1 MQKFLVGLIVSV
13 TFIFN
18 LSYLYAQQIKEPI
31 IVKGEKVEYS
41 ADQKQ
46 VIAEG
51 NVSVLYKDTKLT
63 CQKIKVNLDTQEA
76 TAKGD
81 VCIKD
86 ERGIVYAEEI
96 IYNFSKKT
104 GSIIKAK
111 VESPPYYGQ
120 GEIAQRISENQ
131 YNIKDGYITT
141 CDLDKPHY
149 YISSKN
155 IQIYPEDKVVVKGA
169 KFYLG
174 KIPLLY
180 LPSYTHRLKDP
191 FMHVRFIPGKSSDW
205 GGYMLSSWRVN
216 LTEKQTARV
225 YLDYRSKLGLAE
237 GFGLN
242 YTLDNLGKGDYKF
255 YYTQERTRKLPQE
268 SPAEFERYLMRLRH
282 SWEISPQTNAILEVY
297 KIEDSKRMV
306 LGTDYNFLKD
316 YFYREYEKESQP
328 KTYLSLS
335 HNLANSS
342 LNLLVQKRINSW
354 YTHQYMVPDEKL
366 PQISYSLPSFP
377 LGIGNF
383 YLSNQMQFA
392 NLLNK
397 EASPSTQDDD
407 VIRFDVYNEI
417 FMPTKLYI
425 FNIRPFVGVR
435 ETYYSKD
442 KEGNSL
448 DPRTVFYTGIDL
460 STRFYRIFNVSNR
473 FFDINGLRH
482 IITPNIR
489 YQYNH
494 KPTIPKSKLQ
504 IFDEIDTIEQNH
516 KIELELVNKL
526 QTKRDNEAIDFAIFK
541 INTDYNLERN
551 TSSSA
556 KGFTDFLMD
565 LELIPFSWLR
575 LEQDATFDLKEN
587 NFKTVNFDLS
597 TNLGKGRSFGLGNRY
612 ERKGGKELTTEFN
625 WRFNPKWKMRIYER
639 YQFARIKTRGLK
651 EQEYSISRDLH
662 CWIMDFIY
670 NISKEHGHT
679 FWFVFR
685 LKAFPEIELEFEQ
698 SYRSPKQTG
707 E

>member
-1 MQKFLVGLIVSV
+1 MQKLSLFLI
-13 TFIFN
+13 
-18 LSYLYAQQIKEPI
+18 LSLALLFTDCFVFGQQIKEPI
-31 IVKGEKVEYS
+31 IVNGDKVEYS
-41 ADQKQ
+41 GDQKE
-46 VIAEG
+46 VTAEG
-51 NVSVLYKDTKLT
+51 NVSVIYKDTKLT
-63 CQKIKVNLDTQEA
+63 CQKIIVDLDTQQA
-76 TAKGD
+76 TAKGN
-81 VCIKD
+81 VCVKD
-86 ERGIVYAEEI
+86 ERGILYAEEI
-96 IYNFSKKT
+96 IYNFSQKS

-111 VESPPYYGQ
+111 VDAPPYYAQ
-120 GEIAQRISENQ
+120 GETAQKISQNQ
-131 YNIKDGYITT
+131 YDIKNGYITT

-155 IQIYPEDKVVVKGA
+155 IQIYPEDKVVIKGA

-180 LPSYTHRLKDP
+180 LPSYTHSLKDP
-191 FMHVRFIPGKSSDW
+191 FMHVRLIPGKSSDW

-216 LTEKQTARV
+216 LTANQTARV

-242 YTLDNLGKGDYKF
+242 YALPSLGKGDYKF
-255 YYTQERTRKLPQE
+255 YYTQERTRKLNQE
-268 SPAEFERYLMRLRH
+268 SPAEFQRYLMRLRH
-282 SWEISPQTNAILEVY
+282 NWEISPQTNAILEVY

-328 KTYLSLS
+328 KTYLSVN

-342 LNLLVQKRINSW
+342 LNLLIQKRINSW
-354 YTHQYMVPDEKL
+354 YTHQDLVPDEKL
-366 PQISYSLPSFP
+366 PQLSYSLPSFP
-377 LGIGNF
+377 LGIWGL
-383 YLSNQMQFA
+383 YLNNQIQFA

-397 EASPSTQDDD
+397 EASPSSQDDD
-407 VIRFDVYNEI
+407 VVRFDIYNQI
-417 FMPTKLYI
+417 FIPKKFYI
-425 FNIRPFVGVR
+425 FNINPFVAVR

-460 STRFYRIFNVSNR
+460 STSFYRIFDVSNQ

-494 KPTIPKSKLQ
+494 QPTIPKSKLQ
-504 IFDEIDTIEQNH
+504 IFDDIDTIEQNH
-516 KIELELVNKL
+516 KINLELVNKL
-526 QTKRDNEAIDFAIFK
+526 QTKRNNEVVDFAIFK

-551 TSSSA
+551 TSSG
-556 KGFTDFLMD
+556 KGFADLLMD
-565 LELIPFSWLR
+565 LELVPFSWLR
-575 LEQDATFDLKEN
+575 IEQDATFDPKQN

-597 TNLGKGRSFGLGNRY
+597 TNLGNGRSFGLGNRY

-625 WRFNPKWKMRIYER
+625 WRFNPKWKARIYER
-639 YQFARIKTRGLK
+639 YQFAKIKTKGLK

-685 LKAFPEIELEFEQ
+685 LKAFPKIELEFEQ
-698 SYRSPKQTG
+698 SYRSPKQT

>member
-1 MQKFLVGLIVSV
+1 MRKFLSLIILL
-13 TFIFN
+13 TIFS
-18 LSYLYAQQIKEPI
+18 LIPFSLYGQQIKEPI
-31 IVKGEKVEYS
+31 IVNGDRVEYS

-46 VIAEG
+46 VTAEG
-51 NVSVLYKDTKLT
+51 NVSVLYKDTRLT
-63 CQKIKVNLDTQEA
+63 CQRIKVDLTTQDA
-76 TAKGD
+76 TAEGN
-81 VCIKD
+81 VCVKD
-86 ERGIVYAEEI
+86 EKGILYAEQVS
-96 IYNFSKKT
+96 YNFSTKT
-104 GSIIKAK
+104 GTILKAK
-111 VESPPYYGQ
+111 VEASPYYGR
-120 GEIAQRISENQ
+120 GETAQKISDNQ
-131 YNIKDGYITT
+131 YDIKNGYITT

-155 IQIYPEDKVVVKGA
+155 IQIYPQDKVVVKGA

-180 LPSYTHRLKDP
+180 LPSYTHSLKDP

-205 GGYMLSSWRVN
+205 GGYLLSSWRLN
-216 LTEKQTARV
+216 LTERQTARV
-225 YLDYRSKLGLAE
+225 YLDYRSKLGVAE

-242 YTLDNLGKGDYKF
+242 YVLKNLGKGDYKF
-255 YYTQERTRKLPQE
+255 YYTQERMRNQSQE
-268 SPAEFERYLMRLRH
+268 RPAEFERYLIRLRH
-282 SWEISPQTNAILEVY
+282 NWEISPKTNAILEVY

-306 LGTDYNFLKD
+306 LGSDYNFLKD

-328 KTYLSLS
+328 KTYLSIN
-335 HNLANSS
+335 HNLTNSS

-366 PQISYSLPSFP
+366 PQVSYSLPSFP

-397 EASPSTQDDD
+397 EASPSSQDDD
-407 VIRFDVYNEI
+407 VVRFDIYNQI
-417 FMPTKLYI
+417 FLPTKLYI
-425 FNIRPFVGVR
+425 FNIKPFVAIR

-442 KEGNSL
+442 KHGNSL

-460 STRFYRIFNVSNR
+460 STRFYRTFDIYNQ
-473 FFDINGLRH
+473 FFDINGLKH
-482 IITPNIR
+482 IIIPNVR

-494 KPTIPKSKLQ
+494 EPTVPFSKLQ
-504 IFDEIDTIEQNH
+504 IFDEIDSIERNH
-516 KIELELVNKL
+516 KINLELTNKL
-526 QTKRDNEAIDFAIFK
+526 QTKRNNEVIDFAIFR

-551 TSSSA
+551 TSSG
-556 KGFTDFLMD
+556 KGFADFLFD

-575 LEQDATFDLKEN
+575 LESDATFDPKN
-587 NFKTVNFDLS
+587 DNFKTVNFDLS
-597 TNLGKGRSFGLGNRY
+597 SIFGKGRSFGLGQRY

>member
-1 MQKFLVGLIVSV
+1 MQKISLFLAVSLIV
-13 TFIFN
+13 
-18 LSYLYAQQIKEPI
+18 LSINCFVFAQQIKEPI
-31 IVKGEKVEYS
+31 IVNGDRVEYS
-41 ADQKQ
+41 ADQKE
-46 VIAEG
+46 VTAEG
-51 NVSVLYKDTKLT
+51 NVSVIYKDTKLT
-63 CQKIKVNLDTQEA
+63 CQKIIVNLDTQQA
-76 TAKGD
+76 TAKGN

-86 ERGIVYAEEI
+86 EKGLLYAEEI
-96 IYNFSKKT
+96 VYNFAQKT
-104 GSIIKAK
+104 GSIVKAK
-111 VESPPYYGQ
+111 VDAPPYYAQ
-120 GEIAQRISENQ
+120 GENAQKISQNQ
-131 YNIKDGYITT
+131 YDIKNGYITT

-155 IQIYPEDKVVVKGA
+155 IQIYPEDKVVIKGA

-180 LPSYTHRLKDP
+180 LPSYTHSLKDP
-191 FMHVRFIPGKSSDW
+191 FMHVRLIPGKSSDW

-216 LTEKQTARV
+216 LTANQTARV

-242 YTLDNLGKGDYKF
+242 YALPNLGKGDYKF
-255 YYTQERTRKLPQE
+255 YYTQERPKNLPQE
-268 SPAEFERYLMRLRH
+268 STAEFERYLVRLRH
-282 SWEISPQTNAILEVY
+282 NWEISPQTNAILEVY
-297 KIEDSKRMV
+297 KIEDTKRMV

-328 KTYLSLS
+328 KTYLSLN

-354 YTHQYMVPDEKL
+354 YTHQDLVPDEKL
-366 PQISYSLPSFP
+366 PQLSYSLPSFP
-377 LGIGNF
+377 LGIGGL
-383 YLSNQMQFA
+383 YLNNQMQFA

-397 EASPSTQDDD
+397 EASPSSQDDD
-407 VIRFDVYNEI
+407 VVRFDVYNRI
-417 FMPTKLYI
+417 FMPKKLYI
-425 FNIRPFVGVR
+425 FNINPFVAVR

-460 STRFYRIFNVSNR
+460 STRFYRIFDVSSQ

-482 IITPNIR
+482 IIIPNIR

-494 KPTIPKSKLQ
+494 EPTISKSKLQ
-504 IFDEIDTIEQNH
+504 IFDEIDTIERNH
-516 KIELELVNKL
+516 KINLELINKL
-526 QTKRDNEAIDFAIFK
+526 QTKRNSETVDFAIFK
-541 INTDYNLERN
+541 VNTDYNLQRN
-551 TSSSA
+551 TTSD
-556 KGFTDFLMD
+556 KGFVDLLMD
-565 LELIPFSWLR
+565 LEVVPFSWLR
-575 LEQDATFDLKEN
+575 FESDANYDLKN
-587 NFKTVNFDLS
+587 DIFKTANLDLSVNF
-597 TNLGKGRSFGLGNRY
+597 GKDRSFGLGNRY

-625 WRFNPKWKMRIYER
+625 WRFNPKWKARIYER
-639 YQFARIKTRGLK
+639 YQFAEIKKRGLK

-662 CWIMDFIY
+662 CWVMDFIY

-685 LKAFPEIELEFEQ
+685 LKAFPKIELEFEQ
-698 SYRSPKQTG
+698 SYRSPKQTT